1 MTDTPAAA
9 MTTVEDLAALVEVA
23 PDSTVSRTVLR
34 ADGARVV
41 LFAFDTGQELTEH
54 TAAMPVLLSVIDGAL
69 DVTADGRTVRLVPG
83 GVVHLGARDSE
94 DDIAVAEAGAFA
106 RRARIKLGDDDAFRM
121 RQAERLR
128 AFLRHGFDARAEPWT
143 DNCCA
148 ARNR

>member
-83 GVVHLGARDSE
+83 GVVHLGARVPH
-94 DDIAVAEAGAFA
+94 AVLALAPTRLALTMLDP
-106 RRARIKLGDDDAFRM
+106 RA
-121 RQAERLR
+121 
-128 AFLRHGFDARAEPWT
+128 HG
-143 DNCCA
+143 
-148 ARNR
+148 